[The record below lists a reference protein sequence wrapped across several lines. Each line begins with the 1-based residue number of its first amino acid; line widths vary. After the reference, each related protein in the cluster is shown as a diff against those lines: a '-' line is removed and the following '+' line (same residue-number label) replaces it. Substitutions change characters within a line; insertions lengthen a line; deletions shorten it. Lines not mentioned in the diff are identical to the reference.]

1 VLKKSKQRNQLFF
14 NTIYRKKN
22 LQMKKLYVLLV
33 AAGLFVTGF
42 ASAQTKIAY
51 IRIDDIVGLMPELAP
66 EKINMDTVGQK
77 YIRDS
82 IMPRIQYVQEEYQT
96 KLTQWGDTTKPAGVR
111 EQIYKDLMNYK
122 EELDNAEALVQQVQ
136 QYKQQELLRPYYEKA
151 KKAIEQVAKEKG
163 YTHVMNSDV
172 FLVAPPADDI
182 SLLVL
187 AKLNIK
193 LPNQPA
199 KPGTK

>member
-1 VLKKSKQRNQLFF
+1 
-14 NTIYRKKN
+14 
-22 LQMKKLYVLLV
+22 MKKLYVLLV
-33 AAGLFVTGF
+33 AAGLFVAGA

-66 EKINMDTVGQK
+66 EKINMDTVGQQFIK
-77 YIRDS
+77 DS
-82 IMPRIQYVQEEYQT
+82 IMPRIEYVQGEYQR
-96 KLTQWGDTTKPAGVR
+96 KLGEYTDTTKPVGVR
-111 EQIYKDLMNYK
+111 EQI
-122 EELDNAEALVQQVQ
+122 
-136 QYKQQELLRPYYEKA
+136 
-151 KKAIEQVAKEKG
+151 
-163 YTHVMNSDV
+163 YTHVMNSDT
-172 FLVAPPADDI
+172 FLVAPEADDI